1 MYSSKSKN
9 TPNARLVDG
18 ENLEGRKGS
27 NTILQLKNLRKAAY
41 QRKPGHDVR
50 GCSQIYSQGG
60 DGSGITSAK
69 DMSSMTSAKRLRE
82 PLPCQ
87 GRKELINLVQE
98 SMMNPKNEVRHV
110 PAPLRKRVIA
120 SQTADKQFINLTP
133 MPLQSRGVPISRT
146 VRMKNKG
153 PCAGTKGFRAPEV
166 RSAWFLCTSLNL
178 WHIEIFIFLGSL
190 VQKEKGK
197 KEKCGS
203 RTVICAGL
211 VKISISV
218 YKGWYLVSWC
228 HSTLPNHWQGTL
240 WWWSWTVRTRV
251 TWNNLSN
258 LVLPPINTIL
268 QWQEHKRNCHV

>member
-41 QRKPGHDVR
+41 QRKPSHDVR
-50 GCSQIYSQGG
+50 GCSQINSQGG

-197 KEKCGS
+197 KENVAQELWFVQVLLRS
-203 RTVICAGL
+203 Q
-211 VKISISV
+211 
-218 YKGWYLVSWC
+218 Y
-228 HSTLPNHWQGTL
+228 QGTKADI
-240 WWWSWTVRTRV
+240 WSVGV
-251 TWNNLSN
+251 TLLYLIIGKAPFGGDPEQWE
-258 LVLPPINTIL
+258 LV
-268 QWQEHKRNCHV
+268 